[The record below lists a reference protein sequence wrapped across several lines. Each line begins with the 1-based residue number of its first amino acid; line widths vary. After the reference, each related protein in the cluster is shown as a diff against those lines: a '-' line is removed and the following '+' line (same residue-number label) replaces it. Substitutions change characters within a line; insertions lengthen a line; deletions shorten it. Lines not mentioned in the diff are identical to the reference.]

1 MASSWHQYDAM
12 STTLW
17 CHCGVVD
24 GVSYVQVRTRDKSV
38 DAASLD
44 RKDVEI
50 VRRYLLLASAEFRRQ
65 STYRLALAA
74 GITTNTVF
82 GFIRFSI
89 FYAALIG
96 AGGTIAGYDAAQ
108 ASTYVWLGQ
117 GLLAGIGLVG
127 THEVS
132 ERVRTGEIAIDLSR
146 PIDLQ
151 LSYWARDFGRAALML
166 PARGLLPVII
176 GAATT
181 GIAFSN
187 SWTAIPLGALS
198 LTLAVSIS
206 FLLRYGVNLISLWT
220 LDVQGYANLYLLLMS
235 LLSGFYVPVHIF
247 PNWLQTIAK
256 ASPFPSMFQ
265 SPIDVISGQA
275 TGADALRVVGIQVAW
290 TVALVAV
297 TRLML
302 RRGSF
307 RLVVQG
313 G

>member
-1 MASSWHQYDAM
+1 M
-12 STTLW
+12 
-17 CHCGVVD
+17 
-24 GVSYVQVRTRDKSV
+24 
-38 DAASLD
+38 
-44 RKDVEI
+44 
-50 VRRYLLLASAEFRRQ
+50 Q

-74 GITTNTVF
+74 GIVTNSVF
-82 GFIRFSI
+82 GFIRFSV

-96 AGGTIAGYDAAQ
+96 AGGSIAGYDAAQ

-117 GLLAGIGLVG
+117 GLLAGIGLMSQ
-127 THEVS
+127 HEIS
-132 ERVRTGEIAIDLSR
+132 DRVRTGEIAIDLAR

-166 PARGLLPVII
+166 PARGLIPMII
-176 GAATT
+176 GALTT
-181 GIAFSN
+181 GIVLSS
-187 SWTAIPLGALS
+187 SWTAIPLGFVS
-198 LTLAVSIS
+198 LVLAVSIS

-247 PNWLQTIAK
+247 PGWLQTVAH

-265 SPIDVISGQA
+265 SPIDVIAG
-275 TGADALRVVGIQVAW
+275 RVVGMEALEVVGVQVLW
-290 TVALVAV
+290 VVGLVV
-297 TRLML
+297 ITRMML
-302 RRGSF
+302 WRGSS